1 MIIIFIMITIVGSTI
16 STCMID
22 SMRTS
27 VLLDG
32 VVNATVLAPTDFRA
46 TETMK
51 TQVRGSLFTLFGL
64 NHAV

>member
-1 MIIIFIMITIVGSTI
+1 
-16 STCMID
+16 MID